1 MKILVKD
8 ILNKYNA
15 VGLKVPKFMIKW
27 MRSNHAGETGA
38 VWIYK
43 GASCIFWN
51 KKIFKMSKEHILTE
65 TNHLILMENL
75 LNSDERSKLL
85 LLWRIMG
92 FILGFSSALFGYK
105 FFCITVDA
113 VETFVE
119 KHYNEQIDYLLNNNL
134 NYKLAMVLKKCCDEE
149 VEHQQDARSKV
160 FEQDVSSFTNFW
172 KKIVGS
178 GSNMAVNV
186 SKIV

>member
-1 MKILVKD
+1 MILVEN
-8 ILNKYNA
+8 ILKKYNA
-15 VGLKVPKFMIKW
+15 IGINIPKFMIKW

-51 KKIFKMSKEHILTE
+51 KKISKMSKEHILTE
-65 TNHLILMENL
+65 TNHLIVMENL
-75 LNSDERSKLL
+75 LTSNEKSKLL
-85 LLWRIMG
+85 FLWRIMG
-92 FILGFSSALFGYK
+92 FVLGFLSAMFGYK

-119 KHYNEQIDYLLNNNL
+119 KHYNEQIEYLLNNNL

-149 VEHQQDARSKV
+149 IEHQQDARSKV
-160 FEQDVSSFTNFW
+160 LEKDEGKFTNFW

-186 SKIV
+186 SKLV

>member
-1 MKILVKD
+1 MILVEN
-8 ILNKYNA
+8 ILKKYNA
-15 VGLKVPKFMIKW
+15 IGISIPKFMIKW

-43 GASCIFWN
+43 GANFIFWN
-51 KKIFKMSKEHILTE
+51 KKISKMSKEHILTE
-65 TNHLILMENL
+65 TNHLIVMENL
-75 LNSDERSKLL
+75 LTSNEKSKLL
-85 LLWRIMG
+85 FLWRIMG
-92 FILGFSSALFGYK
+92 FVLGFLSAMFGYN

-119 KHYNEQIDYLLNNNL
+119 KHYNEQIEYLLNNNI

-149 VEHQQDARSKV
+149 IEHQQDARSKV
-160 FEQDVSSFTNFW
+160 LEQDESKFTNFW

-186 SKIV
+186 SKLV

>member
-1 MKILVKD
+1 MNILVKD

-43 GASCIFWN
+43 GAGCIFWN

-65 TNHLILMENL
+65 TDHLILMENL
-75 LNSDERSKLL
+75 LKSDEKSKLL

-92 FILGFSSALFGYK
+92 FVLGFSSALFGYK

-160 FEQDVSSFTNFW
+160 FEKDVSKFTNFW
-172 KKIVGS
+172 KKIVES
-178 GSNMAVNV
+178 GSTMAVNV

>member
-1 MKILVKD
+1 MILVEN
-8 ILNKYNA
+8 ILKKYNA
-15 VGLKVPKFMIKW
+15 IGINIPKFMIKW

-43 GASCIFWN
+43 GSSCVFWN
-51 KKIFKMSKEHILTE
+51 KKISKMSKEHILTE
-65 TNHLILMENL
+65 TNHLIVMENL
-75 LNSDERSKLL
+75 LTSNEKSKLL
-85 LLWRIMG
+85 FLWRIMG
-92 FILGFSSALFGYK
+92 FVLGFLSAMFGYK

-149 VEHQQDARSKV
+149 IEHQQDARSRVLEKD
-160 FEQDVSSFTNFW
+160 ESTFTNFW

>member
-1 MKILVKD
+1 MILVEN
-8 ILNKYNA
+8 ILKKYNA
-15 VGLKVPKFMIKW
+15 TGISIPKFMIKW

-51 KKIFKMSKEHILTE
+51 TKISKMSKEHILTE
-65 TNHLILMENL
+65 TNHLIVMENL
-75 LNSDERSKLL
+75 LTSNEKSKLL
-85 LLWRIMG
+85 FLWRIMG
-92 FILGFSSALFGYK
+92 FVLGFLSAMFGYK

-119 KHYNEQIDYLLNNNL
+119 KHYNEQIEYLLNNNL

-149 VEHQQDARSKV
+149 IEHQQDARSKV
-160 FEQDVSSFTNFW
+160 LEKDESTFTNLW

-186 SKIV
+186 SKLV

>member
-1 MKILVKD
+1 MIVVENILK
-8 ILNKYNA
+8 KYNA
-15 VGLKVPKFMIKW
+15 IGINIPKFMIKW

-51 KKIFKMSKEHILTE
+51 KKISRMSKEHILTE
-65 TNHLILMENL
+65 TNHLIVMENL
-75 LNSDERSKLL
+75 LTSNEKSKLL
-85 LLWRIMG
+85 FLWRIMG
-92 FILGFSSALFGYK
+92 FVLGFLSAMFGYN

-119 KHYNEQIDYLLNNNL
+119 KHYNEQIEYLLNNNL

-149 VEHQQDARSKV
+149 IEHQVDAKLQKGNDKNTS
-160 FEQDVSSFTNFW
+160 FERFW
-172 KKIVGS
+172 SNLIGS
-178 GSNMAVNV
+178 GSSLAVNI
-186 SKIV
+186 SKQY

>member
-1 MKILVKD
+1 MILVEN
-8 ILNKYNA
+8 ILKKYNA
-15 VGLKVPKFMIKW
+15 IGINIPKFMIKW

-43 GASCIFWN
+43 GSSCVFWN
-51 KKIFKMSKEHILTE
+51 KKISNMSKEHILTE
-65 TNHLILMENL
+65 TNHLIVMENL
-75 LNSDERSKLL
+75 LTSNEKSKLL
-85 LLWRIMG
+85 FLWRIMG
-92 FILGFSSALFGYK
+92 FVLGFLSAMFGYK

-119 KHYNEQIDYLLNNNL
+119 KHYNEQIEYLLNNNL

-149 VEHQQDARSKV
+149 IEHQQDARSKV
-160 FEQDVSSFTNFW
+160 LEKDESKITNFW

-186 SKIV
+186 SKLI

>member
-1 MKILVKD
+1 MNILVKD

-43 GASCIFWN
+43 GAGCIFWN

-160 FEQDVSSFTNFW
+160 FEKDVSKFTNFW
-172 KKIVGS
+172 KKIVES

>member
-1 MKILVKD
+1 MENFELIE
-8 ILNKYNA
+8 KYNA
-15 VGLKVPKFMIKW
+15 SDISIPKNMVGW

-38 VWIYK
+38 VWIYL
-43 GASCIFWN
+43 GAKCIFWN
-51 KKIFKMSKEHILTE
+51 KKISKMSKEHILTE
-65 TNHLILMENL
+65 TNHLLVMENL
-75 LNSDERSKLL
+75 LTSNEKSKLL
-85 LLWRIMG
+85 FLWRIMG
-92 FILGFSSALFGYK
+92 FLLGILSAMLGYK

-149 VEHQQDARSKV
+149 IEHQQDARSKV
-160 FEQDVSSFTNFW
+160 VKKDESKFTNCW
-172 KKIVGS
+172 TKIVGS

-186 SKIV
+186 SKLV